1 MKVLRSY
8 LLMMICR
15 EVIGEVICNILRSWT
30 PIKNEVFLEDLILYR
45 IESHIYCLG
54 FYLFYSSIGDFDGV
68 GIVGLDGSDRLRVS
82 HFSECD
88 TEHGAVVGVAEEA
101 AGFGFGSR
109 RNKILYDVAN
119 GVDGAVGSWCHSGRL
134 CWVNEV

>member
-1 MKVLRSY
+1 M
-8 LLMMICR
+8 
-15 EVIGEVICNILRSWT
+15 
-30 PIKNEVFLEDLILYR
+30 FLEDSILYR

-68 GIVGLDGSDRLRVS
+68 GIIGLDGRDRLRVS
-82 HFSECD
+82 HISECD

-119 GVDGAVGSWCHSGRL
+119 GVDGAVGSWCRSGRL
-134 CWVNEV
+134 CWVNGA